1 MPYIGAYPSK
11 RAQNHEWI
19 PDVGSIQ
26 HSSVTLSTLS
36 FPKFLLALL
45 IRRSFFENAT
55 FSRDKL
61 DTFIPVAM
69 VIPWARSPQS
79 QS

>member
-11 RAQNHEWI
+11 HAQNHEWI
-19 PDVGSIQ
+19 PDVGGIQ

-36 FPKFLLALL
+36 FPRFPLALP
-45 IRRSFFENAT
+45 IRCSFFKNAT

-69 VIPWARSPQS
+69 AIPWARSPQA